1 MLVGRRG
8 RQSDADGRDVQI
20 VSSVAYAILWVL
32 ARAVAWLCFRYRV
45 EGGVPKQGGL
55 LVAANHASYF
65 DIPLLGCGMFRR
77 AWYLGRSDL
86 FIPGLKGILQWLGWI
101 PLKLGRLDRKAFDRA
116 IALIKAGKVVVI
128 FPEGGRTLDGRLRHP
143 KAGLGLI
150 VAQTGCRV
158 VPAYLKGTFDVL
170 PAGAKRPRFHPVSVS
185 FGAPLSFPREGNTET
200 KQFYQDVSRVVME
213 RIAALGGVTPPQ
225 HHTSAV
231 PRNAE

>member
-1 MLVGRRG
+1 
-8 RQSDADGRDVQI
+8 

-32 ARAVAWLCFRYRV
+32 ARTVARLFFGFRV
-45 EGGVPKQGGL
+45 VGSVPKQGGL

-86 FIPGLKGILQWLGWI
+86 FVPGVKGILQWLGWI

-128 FPEGGRTLDGRLRHP
+128 FPEGGRSLDGRLRNA
-143 KAGLGLI
+143 KAGLGMI
-150 VAQTGCRV
+150 VAQTGCSV

-170 PAGAKRPRFHPVSVS
+170 PTGAKRPRFHPVSVS
-185 FGAPLSFPREGNTET
+185 FGPPLSFPGENTQT
-200 KQFYQDVSRVVME
+200 KAFYQEVSRIVME
-213 RIAALGGVTPPQ
+213 RIAALGGVAPPPP
-225 HHTSAV
+225 HVSAGA
-231 PRNAE
+231 RNAE